1 MASVRLSPLRR
12 CRVRPEAEICRPQR
26 DEIYDDGSIAERRR
40 YQGAEEALAQGEGVF
55 IREPANPIHKRITY
69 FTGAVIT
76 LLCLAWAVNLPYY
89 FNKAFYQEQFLP
101 TALGLALALAFN
113 AVDWHGKPHTKFSP
127 LDLGLGTLGLG
138 AALWTAAGWD
148 YLLQDVSYRTPE
160 VLILSGIILVLV
172 LEALRRCTGWGL
184 LSVVATFFVYA
195 TVAHLMP
202 ECSAAS
208 RRTRSALVYLAF
220 DPSALYGAPLVVG
233 TTIVIMFIWLGDL
246 LIASG
251 GGEFFKDIAV
261 AMMGRKR
268 AGPAKI
274 CVVGSALFGTYR
286 AAR

>member
-1 MASVRLSPLRR
+1 MTMDRSPS
-12 CRVRPEAEICRPQR
+12 AADIK
-26 DEIYDDGSIAERRR
+26 A
-40 YQGAEEALAQGEGVF
+40 AEEALAQGEGES
-55 IREPANPIHKRITY
+55 ICEPANPIHKRITY

-89 FNKAFYQEQFLP
+89 FNKAFYQEQFLA

-184 LSVVATFFVYA
+184 LSVVVMFFIYA

-202 ECSAAS
+202 DALRGKPQNPKRCWSISRSIRARSTVRRSWSGRPSSSCSS
-208 RRTRSALVYLAF
+208 
-220 DPSALYGAPLVVG
+220 
-233 TTIVIMFIWLGDL
+233 
-246 LIASG
+246 
-251 GGEFFKDIAV
+251 
-261 AMMGRKR
+261 
-268 AGPAKI
+268 
-274 CVVGSALFGTYR
+274 GSAIF
-286 AAR
+286 